1 MEFPN
6 VLYLNKILF
15 YLSWYLKFFHDYM
28 TLFCP
33 SKRPLPRKKKVV
45 LVHVHVPH
53 SITTTC
59 NLLVPTVSEDSI
71 IIIIIRIPALK
82 CSSSMLR
89 PQLRLC
95 RMAWVRGEG
104 RESNKATNIYE
115 IGHNNMKRTNL
126 HMHDCTRM
134 ETTKYNGYNH
144 CATKPVHR
152 RSVDN
157 VTKHKTQLLN
167 TGSTK

>member
-1 MEFPN
+1 
-6 VLYLNKILF
+6 
-15 YLSWYLKFFHDYM
+15 
-28 TLFCP
+28 
-33 SKRPLPRKKKVV
+33 
-45 LVHVHVPH
+45 
-53 SITTTC
+53 
-59 NLLVPTVSEDSI
+59 
-71 IIIIIRIPALK
+71 
-82 CSSSMLR
+82 MLR

-126 HMHDCTRM
+126 HTCTHDCTRM

-152 RSVDN
+152 RSDDN

-167 TGSTK
+167 TGSTKLQENNATTLELPLNYRKCRTSPIQMKTMNRLSRSYFGNKLYYMTVLADTDADGTRI

>member
-1 MEFPN
+1 MLR
-6 VLYLNKILF
+6 VR
-15 YLSWYLKFFHDYM
+15 
-28 TLFCP
+28 C
-33 SKRPLPRKKKVV
+33 
-45 LVHVHVPH
+45 
-53 SITTTC
+53 
-59 NLLVPTVSEDSI
+59 I
-71 IIIIIRIPALK
+71 IIIMRIPALK

-126 HMHDCTRM
+126 HMHYCTRM

-144 CATKPVHR
+144 CATKSVHR
-152 RSVDN
+152 RSDDN

-167 TGSTK
+167 TGSTKLQENNTTTLELPLNYRKCRERVQYKWKPWADCPEVILGTNCTTWL

>member
-1 MEFPN
+1 
-6 VLYLNKILF
+6 
-15 YLSWYLKFFHDYM
+15 
-28 TLFCP
+28 
-33 SKRPLPRKKKVV
+33 
-45 LVHVHVPH
+45 
-53 SITTTC
+53 
-59 NLLVPTVSEDSI
+59 
-71 IIIIIRIPALK
+71 
-82 CSSSMLR
+82 MLR

-126 HMHDCTRM
+126 HTCTHDCTGM

-152 RSVDN
+152 RSDDN

-167 TGSTK
+167 TGSTKLQENNASARSVDRNSKTIVASTPIYIIIIIIVEEKRAYGYELRVTLHHCNMILYTVRKCNN

>member
-1 MEFPN
+1 M
-6 VLYLNKILF
+6 KAI
-15 YLSWYLKFFHDYM
+15 SW
-28 TLFCP
+28 
-33 SKRPLPRKKKVV
+33 SQKKKDNNFMESKNRKTISWSQECVV
-45 LVHVHVPH
+45 NF
-53 SITTTC
+53 I
-59 NLLVPTVSEDSI
+59 DIIIII

-134 ETTKYNGYNH
+134 ETTK
-144 CATKPVHR
+144 
-152 RSVDN
+152 
-157 VTKHKTQLLN
+157 
-167 TGSTK
+167 

>member
-1 MEFPN
+1 MSPQYPCTLN
-6 VLYLNKILF
+6 HSLTLAIRSYLMHVGLAKQTRNPTSKLIIL
-15 YLSWYLKFFHDYM
+15 
-28 TLFCP
+28 T
-33 SKRPLPRKKKVV
+33 
-45 LVHVHVPH
+45 
-53 SITTTC
+53 I
-59 NLLVPTVSEDSI
+59 I

-144 CATKPVHR
+144 CATKSVHR

-167 TGSTK
+167 TGSTKLQKNNATTLELLLNYRKCRERVQYK